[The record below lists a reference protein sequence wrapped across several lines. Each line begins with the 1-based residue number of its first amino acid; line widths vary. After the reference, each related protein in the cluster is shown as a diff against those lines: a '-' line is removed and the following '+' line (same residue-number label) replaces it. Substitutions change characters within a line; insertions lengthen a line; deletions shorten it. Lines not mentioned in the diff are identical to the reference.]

1 MDVPCRAS
9 EVRRIA
15 PTLLVALLLALQRSA
30 LASSGDESLQF
41 RACVRRCREVDEVDD
56 DVVDAGKDE
65 RERGMVV
72 PRCSDGPLA
81 APSQQL
87 PFSWDCNAECQYRC
101 MWAIESDSRISSP
114 FYRPNK
120 YFGKWPFVRLGP
132 MQEPAS
138 VALSLAN
145 LVANAHCLARLVGLA
160 RPRRGGQSQSQAR
173 SKKKQTKEWSVAAAH
188 AWLVHFVLA
197 VNAWLWSAVRVI
209 SFGLRPSPF
218 VLRPYLQYQDAPLS
232 CAVRKLKLQ
241 VFHSRDL
248 RVTERLDYFSAGAV
262 MVFDVYLSCSRVFRV
277 SNMLVRLV
285 SILMLAFA
293 YGRHMYYMHYFK
305 FDYGY
310 HVGLC
315 VAAGLAQSLLWI
327 GWLLLSEEGRSHP
340 GKRSLWTFVVV
351 VNAAVLLEILDFP
364 PVWDVV
370 DAHALWHLA
379 TVPLTYVLWGFVCK
393 DAVV

>member
-1 MDVPCRAS
+1 MDVPCRAL
-9 EVRRIA
+9 EARRIA

-41 RACVRRCREVDEVDD
+41 RSCVRRCREVGEVGEVGD
-56 DVVDAGKDE
+56 DVVNAGKDE
-65 RERGMVV
+65 RERGMVML
-72 PRCSDGPLA
+72 RCPDGPLA

-87 PFSWDCNAECQYRC
+87 PFSWDCDAECQYRC

-218 VLRPYLQYQDAPLS
+218 ALRSSPVARTYNIKTPLYP
-232 CAVRKLKLQ
+232 VRY
-241 VFHSRDL
+241 
-248 RVTERLDYFSAGAV
+248 E
-262 MVFDVYLSCSRVFRV
+262 
-277 SNMLVRLV
+277 N
-285 SILMLAFA
+285 
-293 YGRHMYYMHYFK
+293 
-305 FDYGY
+305 
-310 HVGLC
+310 
-315 VAAGLAQSLLWI
+315 
-327 GWLLLSEEGRSHP
+327 
-340 GKRSLWTFVVV
+340 
-351 VNAAVLLEILDFP
+351 
-364 PVWDVV
+364 
-370 DAHALWHLA
+370 
-379 TVPLTYVLWGFVCK
+379 
-393 DAVV
+393 